1 MEKVDKDIKNISKNL
16 QIKNI
21 IKMQAMTGDQV
32 SLNMYE
38 TTAFYKPKDIYLD
51 QLNLIDNRLIYSDK
65 SLASYIQNDKMEI
78 KARKL
83 EEINS
88 RKQQLLIELEVL
100 QNG

>member
-1 MEKVDKDIKNISKNL
+1 
-16 QIKNI
+16 
-21 IKMQAMTGDQV
+21 
-32 SLNMYE
+32 
-38 TTAFYKPKDIYLD
+38 
-51 QLNLIDNRLIYSDK
+51 
-65 SLASYIQNDKMEI
+65 MEI